1 MSKKIIFPLLLLL
14 TWTSFS
20 TIGAQTKPA
29 KPVFSDGPYLFYK
42 DQGVVAKWMENNQL
56 QERTFSIGE
65 EIDLPK
71 GLSPD
76 FDLHFEDLE
85 NRPVRQEEIN
95 FTTNGPI
102 VALSDVHGQYLVT
115 LKLLRENR
123 IIDEN
128 NNWIFG
134 NGHLVLV
141 GDIFDRGDQVTELL
155 WFFHKLEKQAPKSG
169 GRVHVLLGNHELMV
183 LTGDLRY
190 VHKKYR
196 YTMAIM
202 QTPLNELFNKDSY
215 LGVWL
220 RSRPLAITI
229 NDMAFVHGGFSE
241 LLLEKTNSLET
252 INRLGQQS
260 IDIQPDEITQDSLL
274 NFMGTIDGPLWYRG
288 YFDKE
293 EVSKRN
299 ADGILK
305 KLGKK
310 HIIVGHTSHEAI
322 VSLFGNKIIGVDSSI
337 KFGKRGEILI
347 VDRGVFYRGTVQG
360 ERIKL

>member
-1 MSKKIIFPLLLLL
+1 MSKKKILYLILLL
-14 TWTSFS
+14 TWTSFTTLS
-20 TIGAQTKPA
+20 AQTKPQ
-29 KPVFSDGPYLFYK
+29 PVFTDGPYLFYK
-42 DQGVVAKWMENNQL
+42 DQGVLAKWMENNQL

-65 EIDLPK
+65 DIDLPK
-71 GLSPD
+71 DLSPD

-123 IIDEN
+123 IIDGN

-202 QTPLNELFNKDSY
+202 QSPLNELFSKDSY
-215 LGVWL
+215 LGAWL

-241 LLLEKTNSLET
+241 LLLSKTNSLNT
-252 INRLGQQS
+252 INRLGQKS
-260 IDIQPDEITQDSLL
+260 IDTQPGEIAQDSLL

-288 YFDKE
+288 YFDKDQ
-293 EVSKRN
+293 VSKRN
-299 ADGILK
+299 TDSILK

>member
-1 MSKKIIFPLLLLL
+1 MFKKKNLYLILLVIL
-14 TWTSFS
+14 TSLS
-20 TIGAQTKPA
+20 NLNAQTKAP
-29 KPVFSDGPYLFYK
+29 KPVFSDGPYLFYQ
-42 DQGVVAKWMENNQL
+42 DQSVVAKWMENNQL
-56 QERTFSIGE
+56 QQRTFSIGE
-65 EIDLPK
+65 NLDLPEK
-71 GLSPD
+71 LSPD

-155 WFFHKLEKQAPKSG
+155 WFFHKLERQAPKSG
-169 GRVHVLLGNHELMV
+169 GQVHVLLGNHELMV

-190 VHKKYR
+190 LHKKYR
-196 YTMAIM
+196 YTMAVM
-202 QTPLNELFNKDSY
+202 QMPLNELFSKNSY
-215 LGVWL
+215 LGAWL

-241 LLLEKTNSLET
+241 LLLEKTNSLAT
-252 INRLGQQS
+252 INRLGQKS
-260 IDIQPDEITQDSLL
+260 IDAAAEESASDSLL
-274 NFMGTIDGPLWYRG
+274 TFMGTINGPLWYRG

-293 EVSKRN
+293 QVSKQN
-299 ADGILK
+299 ANTILK

-347 VDRGVFYRGTVQG
+347 VDRGEFYRGTVQG

>member
-1 MSKKIIFPLLLLL
+1 LESR
-14 TWTSFS
+14 
-20 TIGAQTKPA
+20 PA
-29 KPVFSDGPYLFYK
+29 
-42 DQGVVAKWMENNQL
+42 
-56 QERTFSIGE
+56 
-65 EIDLPK
+65 
-71 GLSPD
+71 
-76 FDLHFEDLE
+76 
-85 NRPVRQEEIN
+85 RQEEIN
-95 FTTNGPI
+95 FTTTGQV

-115 LKLLRENR
+115 LKLLREHR
-123 IIDEN
+123 IIDDN

-155 WFFHKLEKQAPKSG
+155 WLFHKLERQAPKSG

-196 YTMAIM
+196 YTMAVM
-202 QTPLNELFNKDSY
+202 KLPLNEIFSEESY
-215 LGVWL
+215 LGAWL

-241 LLLEKTNSLET
+241 LLLNKTNSLAT

-260 IDIQPDEITQDSLL
+260 IDANPDEIGQDSLL
-274 NFMGTIDGPLWYRG
+274 QFMGTIDGPLWYRG

-293 EVSKRN
+293 QVGKRN
-299 ADGILK
+299 VDNILK
-305 KLGKK
+305 KLNKN

-322 VSLFGNKIIGVDSSI
+322 VSLFGNKVIGVDSSI

-347 VDRGVFYRGTVQG
+347 RDRGVFYRGTVQG

>member
-1 MSKKIIFPLLLLL
+1 MSVKPKQYHFLLAALISCSVLNAQPESPKPL
-14 TWTSFS
+14 
-20 TIGAQTKPA
+20 
-29 KPVFSDGPYLFYK
+29 FSDGPYLFYK
-42 DQGVVAKWMENNQL
+42 DQGVVAKWMENN
-56 QERTFSIGE
+56 EAKEKTFSIGE
-65 EIDLPK
+65 DINLPE
-71 GLSPD
+71 GLCPD

-95 FTTNGPI
+95 FTTDGPI

-123 IIDEN
+123 IIDQN

-155 WFFHKLEKQAPKSG
+155 WFFHKLEKQAPKAG

-202 QTPLNELFNKDSY
+202 QKPLNELFSQESY
-215 LGVWL
+215 LGAWL
-220 RSRPLAITI
+220 RARPLAITI

-241 LLLEKTNSLET
+241 LLLNKVNSLEH
-252 INRLGQQS
+252 INRLGQAS
-260 IDIQPDEITQDSLL
+260 IDASPEETAKDSLMS
-274 NFMGTIDGPLWYRG
+274 FMGTIDGPLWYRG

-293 EVSKRN
+293 QVNKQN
-299 ADGILK
+299 ANNILK
-305 KLGKK
+305 KLDKK

-322 VSLFGNKIIGVDSSI
+322 ISLFGNKIIGVDSSI

-347 VDRGVFYRGTVQG
+347 VDRGEFYRGTVQG

>member
-1 MSKKIIFPLLLLL
+1 MSKMKRIALLVLFVL
-14 TWTSFS
+14 TASFNLS
-20 TIGAQTKPA
+20 AQTKTP

-42 DQGVVAKWMENNQL
+42 DKGVLAKWMENNQL
-56 QERTFSIGE
+56 KEQTFNIGE
-65 EIDLPK
+65 SISLPK
-71 GLSPD
+71 DLSPD

-95 FTTNGPI
+95 FTTNSPI

-155 WFFHKLEKQAPKSG
+155 WLFHKLERQAPKSG

-183 LTGDLRY
+183 LNGDLRY
-190 VHKKYR
+190 LHKKYR
-196 YTMAIM
+196 YTMAVM
-202 QTPLNELFNKDSY
+202 QTPLDQLFSEDSY
-215 LGVWL
+215 LGAWL
-220 RSRPLAITI
+220 RTRPLAITI
-229 NDMAFVHGGFSE
+229 NDMVFVHGGFSE
-241 LLLEKTNSLET
+241 LLLERTNSLAE
-252 INRLGQQS
+252 INRLGQKS
-260 IDIQPDEITQDSLL
+260 IDTPKEEIAQDSLL
-274 NFMGTIDGPLWYRG
+274 KFMATLNGPLWYRG

-293 EVSKRN
+293 QVTKQN
-299 ADGILK
+299 ANSILK

-310 HIIVGHTSHEAI
+310 HIIVGHTSHDAI

-337 KFGKRGEILI
+337 KFGKQGEILI
-347 VDRGVFYRGTVQG
+347 VDRGEFYRGTVQG